1 MCDES
6 VKFDLCLK
14 FRIRM
19 LVGAHWSKAEVS
31 NSVSV
36 RQNLDLTHLPGSL
49 VNLNTLIC
57 WFRCPIRAH
66 SQ

>member
-36 RQNLDLTHLPGSL
+36 RQNLDLTHLPGSFSEPEYLDLL
-49 VNLNTLIC
+49 VQVSN
-57 WFRCPIRAH
+57 
-66 SQ
+66 